1 MQKTAHIKQLLLLL
15 FAVSVTGIFNLARAE
30 EKDRTC
36 SPYFHVNSTNP
47 DVDKLPLKHT
57 EAEVNIAGVIADV
70 KVKQIYENT
79 GEGPIEAIYVFPG
92 STRAAVYGMKM
103 TIGERVLEAK
113 IQKKEEARQTYETA
127 KAEGK
132 TTSLLEQH
140 RPNVFQMNVA
150 NIMPGDKVVVEL
162 SYTELLVPEEGEY
175 EFVYPTVV
183 GPRYQNEAQE
193 QITASEKWVGNPYQN
208 EGEAPLYTY
217 NMTAHINAGMPIQ
230 KAVCTSHDVNV
241 NFLGKNAA
249 DIKLKD
255 HEKTGGNRDFIV
267 KYQLA
272 GAKIQSGVL
281 VYEGKDENFFL
292 AMVQPPKRVTPENIP
307 GREYIFIVD
316 VSGSMNGFPL
326 DISKDLLKNLIGSL
340 KPTDMFNVMLFAGSS
355 SVMAPQSMPA
365 TQKNINDA
373 VNHISKQRG
382 GGGTEL
388 LPALKRALAL
398 PQSEG
403 YSRSVVIATDGYV
416 TVEKEAFD
424 LIRNNL
430 GMSNFFAFGIGSSVN
445 RYIIEGMARV
455 GMGEP
460 FVVTDSRYAKEEAD
474 KMKKY
479 IESPVLTK
487 INLGYDGFAAYDT
500 DPTSVPDVLAERPII
515 ITGKFKG
522 SASGKIKVEGYT
534 GNGEKFTTTLDLS
547 TASKAKENSALKYL
561 WARNRIQLLDDYKV
575 VGNGQGM
582 IDEVTNLGLK
592 YNLLTAY
599 TSFVAVDTEARNI
612 GGTQTTVEQPLPLP
626 EGVSNMAK
634 GGYNQSTSYNSGLGS
649 AQQLNSVVVSAGK
662 YEQKVQDLAVS
673 MEVIEPAKSKS
684 VGRAKAYTN
693 GTVVMAEDS
702 ENSYD
707 WDAHADRKAAEKEA
721 KREEAAAKMAAEKEA
736 MAEAQRKR
744 EEEEKVY
751 EVGLIEKEP
760 EYTGG
765 KDKMMEFIKA
775 NLKYP
780 EFEKNNAIE
789 GTVYVSFVVDQQGK
803 ISDIK
808 IARSISKGL
817 DDEVIRII
825 KLMPNWVPGTKDG
838 KAVKVRYTLPIAF
851 KLNN

>member
-1 MQKTAHIKQLLLLL
+1 MQKSAHIKQFFLLL
-15 FAVSVTGIFNLARAE
+15 FTISVTGIFNPTYAE
-30 EKDRTC
+30 EKDKTC

-47 DVDKLPLKHT
+47 EVDKLPLKHT

-92 STRAAVYGMKM
+92 STRAGVYGMKM

-127 KAEGK
+127 RAEGR

-162 SYTELLVPEEGEY
+162 SYTELLVPEDGEY

-183 GPRYQNEAQE
+183 GPRYQNEPGE

-208 EGEAPLYTY
+208 EREAPLYTY
-217 NMTAHINAGMPIQ
+217 SMTAHIDAGMPIQ
-230 KAVCTSHDVNV
+230 KAVCTSHDVNIDF
-241 NFLGKNAA
+241 NGSNAA
-249 DIKLKD
+249 NIQLKD
-255 HEKTGGNRDFIV
+255 NEKAGGNRDFIV

-272 GAKIQSGVL
+272 GAKIKSGIL

-326 DISKDLLKNLIGSL
+326 DISKELLKNLIGSL
-340 KPTDMFNVMLFAGSS
+340 RPTDMFNVMLFAGSN
-355 SVMAPQSMPA
+355 SVMSPSSMPA
-365 TQKNINDA
+365 TKKNINDA

-382 GGGTEL
+382 GGGTQL
-388 LPALKRALAL
+388 LPALKNALAL

-460 FVVTDSRYAKEEAD
+460 FVVTDSRYAQEKAD
-474 KMKKY
+474 KMKRY

-487 INLGYDGFAAYDT
+487 INLGYEGFQAYDT
-500 DPTSVPDVLAERPII
+500 DPSSVPDVLAERPII

-522 SASGKIKVEGYT
+522 NATGKIKVDGYT

-547 TASKAKENSALKYL
+547 KASKAAENSALKYL
-561 WARNRIQLLDDYKV
+561 WARNRIQLLDDYRI
-575 VGNGQGM
+575 VGGGQEM
-582 IDEVTNLGLK
+582 IDEVTDLGLK
-592 YNLLTAY
+592 YSLLTAY

-626 EGVSNMAK
+626 QGVSNLAK
-634 GGYNQSTSYNSGLGS
+634 ASYNQPTSMSYGAVGGST
-649 AQQLNSVVVSAGK
+649 AQLQSVRVSASK
-662 YEQKVQDLAVS
+662 LEAVTVK
-673 MEVIEPAKSKS
+673 EVK
-684 VGRAKAYTN
+684 RADKAYYKGITIDAD
-693 GTVVMAEDS
+693 TEES
-702 ENSYD
+702 TYD
-707 WDAHADRKAAEKEA
+707 WDAHEERKAERKAKKAEEARLAAEKESKA
-721 KREEAAAKMAAEKEA
+721 K
-736 MAEAQRKR
+736 AEAEHLAKEQAIIH
-744 EEEEKVY
+744 ESGTVEK
-751 EVGLIEKEP
+751 LP
-760 EYTGG
+760 EFIGG
-765 KDKMMEFIKA
+765 KEKMVEFIQL
-775 NLKYP
+775 NMVYP
-780 EFEKNNAIE
+780 EQEKNDKIE
-789 GTVYVSFVVDQQGK
+789 GTVYASFVVDENGQ
-803 ISDIK
+803 ITDIK
-808 IARSISKGL
+808 IVRGVSEGL
-817 DDEVIRII
+817 NDEVIRLL
-825 KLMPNWVPGTKDG
+825 KLMPKWTPGAKNG
-838 KAVKVRYTLPIAF
+838 KPVKVRMTLPVVF
-851 KLNN
+851 KLAKK